1 MFVATFVRHGETKLN
16 AAKII
21 QSRTHGELSEK
32 GILMAE
38 HLGRHLTH
46 ERFTRVYTSDLQ
58 RCHDTTLNI
67 LKHSSHPHPEL
78 VLEKN
83 LRERDYGDLEF
94 KPTQAIY
101 DICSETGLDTHAVPL
116 PGGEPYEETKKRT
129 AKFLNML
136 GKLADASSEPE
147 HALVVTHGAWLMC
160 MMDYLADSRNTHY
173 DIEEFQDKWL
183 KNGPPNTAT
192 TRFLIHPFK
201 NGNANE
207 KSKRKLQIV
216 HVYDTTHLPEHF
228 KN

>member
-1 MFVATFVRHGETKLN
+1 MHTCLN
-16 AAKII
+16 
-21 QSRTHGELSEK
+21 L
-32 GILMAE
+32 
-38 HLGRHLTH
+38 LTH
-46 ERFTRVYTSDLQ
+46 CSVVNLKNNRFQ
-58 RCHDTTLNI
+58 
-67 LKHSSHPHPEL
+67 
-78 VLEKN
+78 
-83 LRERDYGDLEF
+83 
-94 KPTQAIY
+94 
-101 DICSETGLDTHAVPL
+101 
-116 PGGEPYEETKKRT
+116 
-129 AKFLNML
+129 ML